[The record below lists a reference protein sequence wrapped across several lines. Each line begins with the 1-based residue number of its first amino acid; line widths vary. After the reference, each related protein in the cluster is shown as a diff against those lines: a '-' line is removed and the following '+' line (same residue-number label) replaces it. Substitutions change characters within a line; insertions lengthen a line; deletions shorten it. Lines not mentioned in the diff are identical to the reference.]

1 MPPGDDTSMRILLLT
16 VPAPLEQDQH
26 RFMNIRRKGFKWL
39 KIKPLVN
46 VVPSPSLLYLVPYL
60 KEDGHEVCYM
70 EGLFSTFDAVHQT
83 IADLQPHLI
92 GMTVTSVDWRNTRTL
107 AREIRKRFPQSLLVV
122 GGIHPTLWMEQCFEE
137 CPELDIVVYG
147 EGENTIRELANRL
160 SAQEDLSGLP
170 GIIYRKNGEII
181 RNESRKPVEDLDT
194 LPFPDRSVIDL
205 RRYLPSPTFYHRL
218 PHASIIGSRGCPYRC
233 TFCHTDRHTRM
244 RSATNIV
251 DEIEML
257 NSTFGVVDVAF
268 WDDTFTLSEDRA
280 YGICE
285 EIVSRKLDV
294 DWCVN
299 ARADK
304 ITKPL
309 LQTMKQ
315 AGCWRV
321 LYGIESGVQ
330 KNLDR
335 LKKDIRLDQIREAV
349 RLTNEVGI
357 EAYGT
362 FMFGIPG
369 ETYEDGLETIRFA
382 CSIGLDFAVF
392 VSLTPFPGSEV
403 YNDVISGKI
412 RAVKHEAPYD
422 LKNIS
427 FVPDSLTEHEIEYLI
442 NTAHKRFYIQPKTVI
457 RRLKKMRN
465 LHDLKKNVKGFLLLL
480 TAS

>member
-1 MPPGDDTSMRILLLT
+1 MRILLLT

-26 RFMNIRRKGFKWL
+26 RFMNIRRRGFEWL
-39 KIKPLVN
+39 KLKPLVN

-60 KEDGHEVCYM
+60 KQDGHEVRYM
-70 EGLFSTFDAVHQT
+70 EGLFSTFDAVYQT
-83 IADLQPHLI
+83 IAEFKPQMI
-92 GMTVTSVDWRNTRTL
+92 GMTVTSVDWRNTKEL
-107 AREIRKRFPQSLLVV
+107 VREIRERFPDLLLVV
-122 GGIHPTLWMEQCFEE
+122 GGIHPTLWMEKCFEE
-137 CPELDIVVYG
+137 CPGLDIVVYG
-147 EGENTIRELANRL
+147 EGENTTRELANRL
-160 SAQEDLSGLP
+160 SANEELAGLQ
-170 GIIYRKNGEII
+170 GIIYRDNGELV
-181 RNESRKPVEDLDT
+181 RNEPRLPVKNLDQ
-194 LPFPDRSVIDL
+194 LPFPDRTVIDL
-205 RRYLPSPTFYHRL
+205 NKYLPSPTFYHRL

-244 RSATNIV
+244 RSAKNIV

-257 NSTFGVVDVAF
+257 NTNFGVVDVAF
-268 WDDTFTLSEDRA
+268 WDDTFTLSEQRA
-280 YGICE
+280 FDICK
-285 EIVSRKLDV
+285 EILRRNLDV

-309 LQTMKQ
+309 LRKMKE

-335 LKKDIRLDQIREAV
+335 LKKDIRLDQIRHAV
-349 RLTNEVGI
+349 RMTNEVGI

-369 ETYEDGLETIRFA
+369 ETFEEGLETIRFA
-382 CSIGLDFAVF
+382 CSVGLDFAVF

-403 YNDVISGKI
+403 YDDVVSGKI
-412 RAVKHEAPYD
+412 QAVKHEAPYD

-427 FVPDSLTEHEIEYLI
+427 FVPDSLTEQEIEYLI
-442 NTAHKRFYIQPKTVI
+442 KTAHKKFYLQPRTILRRF
-457 RRLKKMRN
+457 KKMRN
-465 LHDLKKNVKGFLLLL
+465 MHDLKKNVKGFLLLL